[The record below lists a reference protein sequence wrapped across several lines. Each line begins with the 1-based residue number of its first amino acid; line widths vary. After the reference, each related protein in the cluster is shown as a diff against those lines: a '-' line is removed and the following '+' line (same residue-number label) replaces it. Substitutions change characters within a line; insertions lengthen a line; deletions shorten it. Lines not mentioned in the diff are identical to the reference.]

1 MLELVK
7 ESVNISIRSVE
18 MSGLP
23 PAKPFVF
30 SGNIIEYPKWK
41 TMFGLFIESKEL
53 LPHQKL
59 VYLEMYLSGKALNCI
74 KGYNMT
80 NSEVAYRDALK
91 MLDERYGDPNDIAD
105 AYRERLERWQKISP
119 QDTSGLR
126 DYADFTQQ

>member
-7 ESVNISIRSVE
+7 ESVNISKRSVE

-59 VYLEMYLSGKALNCI
+59 VYLEMYLSGKALDCI
-74 KGYNMT
+74 KGYNMAK
-80 NSEVAYRDALK
+80 SEVAYTDALK
-91 MLDERYGDPNDIAD
+91 MLDE
-105 AYRERLERWQKISP
+105 
-119 QDTSGLR
+119 
-126 DYADFTQQ
+126 

>member
-7 ESVNISIRSVE
+7 ESVNISKRSVE

>member
-1 MLELVK
+1 MSSQYDFRRAETIYSWSFITSVYPYIKSDSSMLELVK
-7 ESVNISIRSVE
+7 ESVNISKRSVE

-59 VYLEMYLSGKALNCI
+59 VYLEMYLSGKALDCI
-74 KGYNMT
+74 KGYNMAK
-80 NSEVAYRDALK
+80 SEVAYTDALK
-91 MLDERYGDPNDIAD
+91 MLDE
-105 AYRERLERWQKISP
+105 
-119 QDTSGLR
+119 
-126 DYADFTQQ
+126 